1 MVERER
7 EPIIGIS
14 SSEMPVDS
22 SIKELYIKDEKWKI
36 KCRVITLQQ
45 VLEALLYNGREDRD
59 GMSLP
64 HS

>member
-1 MVERER
+1 
-7 EPIIGIS
+7 
-14 SSEMPVDS
+14 MPVDS